1 MKRFIFCVKLVLLLF
16 IFAAVFAL
24 LASADGTAD
33 VITNVSR
40 AAFEGA
46 SGDALFTFDQTNE
59 GWDTDD
65 KSLDVTLSH
74 KISAFPYASLTG
86 NGCLI
91 VRSASAVAGQAS
103 TVSKIYN
110 TPIDLSDINTLSLGV
125 NCTSVKGA
133 DSYSLSIELLSENDR
148 FYSVCG
154 ISAECWSGVYF
165 DISEWNGRES
175 VKEIRLSIVINGES
189 TSFSQFEF
197 YIDSVS
203 VSERSGC
210 CYAARYSALEYTVSR
225 GEISQNGGMI
235 EAESEESDLRLDSK
249 GFLYKNNET
258 VNALKVRFESDAG
271 CTGVRL
277 EIYGK
282 NGRKSSDILV
292 KPTSQNGQNTVTLTF
307 DRGEIN
313 EVSIIFEGTKS
324 GQVRIYAIEPW
335 SSYAEQN
342 NGESS
347 VDTCVINPNTNELII
362 RGSLGQDVFSENKNG
377 DICLFA
383 HDMGATV
390 LPSRLSDADCI
401 AKSAVVSENF
411 IFRIDYRNDK
421 DERQFLYKK
430 YTVAVKTDKGYTVI
444 GGTRYVSNPESLSL
458 GGVGKSNNGTG
469 KGIYGTGISFMQ
481 ENGVSDT
488 VMWVDIGKFFAVE
501 STSGSMF
508 KCGEGQYF
516 YNNEYFS
523 SIDNMIG
530 NYREKNISVTLVFVV
545 SDTGSETLNKLL
557 IHKNAD
563 LGALYC
569 AYNTSD
575 SAGLAYL
582 RAISEFFAQ
591 RYCVDGTVTRVAFG
605 DGVALARTN
614 YNMGKTLLGQ
624 FVDEYAK
631 GLRTVYNAMKA
642 ISPSTEVYTY
652 IDDNWDN
659 RTAFDAYSRF
669 DNKSFLQELNKC
681 IRDGGNIAWG
691 IAQNPYP
698 NNTENYLSYSDD
710 GVTGSDLSPTVTF
723 KNIEVIARF
732 LKDSALL
739 YGNSPR
745 DLIVIEKT
753 DFSDVSEQ
761 TVTADYVYNSYKAL
775 VNGVSAYLTNR
786 SCNYNKALKYIDTN
800 LSLTAS
806 SFVPDLLGVSTWESI
821 IEGFS
826 PDKVAK
832 RKVFESKI
840 SVTKPET
847 KGKMVLYDFSK
858 GNEGWEA
865 YGFTESLSPNYT
877 VSDRSGLLSLLLG
890 NVPAGE
896 SRGIVKRFGTP
907 FNMAEVPILHMTVN
921 VASLP
926 TNVNY
931 AAVRVI
937 ITSGNEIYSMDCSV
951 KETVWTDLYCDFSGA
966 SGIGRVDSIAVLFEA
981 SENYYDSPQILISSI
996 EGMSKNHTDGEL
1008 NEIFSED
1015 KGELGMSENVKRNV
1029 MIALSSVCALAVIAF
1044 VIRRTVRVK
1053 PTKRK

>member
-1 MKRFIFCVKLVLLLF
+1 MLL

-24 LASADGTAD
+24 FASADGTAE

-40 AAFEGA
+40 AAFEA
-46 SGDALFTFDQTNE
+46 SSGQALFTFDQTNE

-65 KSLDVTLSH
+65 KSLEVTLSK
-74 KISAFPYASLTG
+74 KISAFPYSSLTG
-86 NGCLI
+86 DGCLI
-91 VRSASAVAGQAS
+91 VRSESAAAGQAA
-103 TVSKIYN
+103 TVSRIYN
-110 TPIDLSDINTLSLGV
+110 TPIDLSDISTLSLGV
-125 NCTSVKGA
+125 NCTSVRGV

-148 FYSVCG
+148 FYSVCN

-165 DISEWNGRES
+165 DVSGWNSRES
-175 VKEIRLSIVINGES
+175 VKEIRLSLVFNGDNTRPS
-189 TSFSQFEF
+189 HFEF

-203 VSERSGC
+203 ISESGEVC
-210 CYAARYSALEYTVSR
+210 CAARFSAMEYTVSR
-225 GEISQNGGMI
+225 GDIAENGGVL

-249 GFLYKNNET
+249 GFLYKNDGT
-258 VNALKVRFESDAG
+258 VNALMVRFEAESG

-282 NGRKSSDILV
+282 NGRKANDTLV
-292 KPTSQNGQNTVTLTF
+292 KPASQNGQNTVILPF
-307 DRGEIN
+307 ERGEIN

-324 GQVRIYAIEPW
+324 GQVRIYAIEPR
-335 SSYAEQN
+335 SAYTEQN

-362 RGSLGQDVFSENKNG
+362 RGSLGHDVFSENKNRE
-377 DICLFA
+377 IYLFA
-383 HDMGATV
+383 HDMGDTV
-390 LPSRLSDADCI
+390 VPSRLTDADCI
-401 AKSAVVSENF
+401 EKSAVLSENF
-411 IFRIDYRNDK
+411 MFRIDYRNDK

-444 GGTRYVSNPESLSL
+444 GGPRYVSNPESLSL
-458 GGVGKSNNGTG
+458 GNVEKMNNGTG
-469 KGIYGTGISFMQ
+469 KGIYGTGIAFMQ

-488 VMWVDIGKFFAVE
+488 VMWVDVGKFFAVE
-501 STSGSMF
+501 STGGSKF
-508 KCGEGQYF
+508 ECGEDQYF

-563 LGALYC
+563 LSALYC

-642 ISPSTEVYTY
+642 IAPATEVYTY

-659 RTAFDAYSRF
+659 GTAFDAYSRF
-669 DNKSFLQELNKC
+669 DNKSFLQELNRC

-691 IAQNPYP
+691 VAQNPYP
-698 NNTENYLSYSDD
+698 LNTENYFSYSDNS
-710 GVTGSDLSPTVTF
+710 VTGSDLSPRVTF
-723 KNIEVIARF
+723 KNVEVLLRF
-732 LKDSALL
+732 LKESLLL

-745 DLIVIEKT
+745 DFIVIEKT
-753 DFSDVSEQ
+753 NFSDVSEQ
-761 TVTADYVYNSYKAL
+761 NVTADYVYNSYKAL

-840 SVTKPET
+840 SLTKPET
-847 KGKMVLYDFSK
+847 KGEMVLYDFSN
-858 GNEGWEA
+858 GTEGWQA
-865 YGFTESLSPNYT
+865 YGFTESLSPSYT

-896 SRGIVKRFGTP
+896 SRGIVKRFDTP
-907 FNMAEVPILHMTVN
+907 FNMADVPILHMTVN

-931 AAVRVI
+931 ATVRVI
-937 ITSGNEIYSMDCSV
+937 LTSGNETYSMDCTV
-951 KETVWTDLYCDFSGA
+951 RETVWTDLYCDFSGA
-966 SGIGRVDSIAVLFEA
+966 SGIGRVDSIEILFEA

-996 EGMSKNHTDGEL
+996 RGMSKDRTDGEL
-1008 NEIFSED
+1008 VEIFSED
-1015 KGELGMSENVKRNV
+1015 KGELGMTEDIKRYV
-1029 MIALSSVCALAVIAF
+1029 VIALSGVCALAVIAF
-1044 VIRRTVRVK
+1044 TVRRTARVK
-1053 PTKRK
+1053 PTKRKTK